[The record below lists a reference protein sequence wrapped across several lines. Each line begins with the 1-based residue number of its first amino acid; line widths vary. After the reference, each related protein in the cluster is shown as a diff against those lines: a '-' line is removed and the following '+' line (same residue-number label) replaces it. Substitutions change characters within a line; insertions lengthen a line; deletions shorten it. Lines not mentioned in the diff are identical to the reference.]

1 MSGDP
6 GGAPGRRGGVTP
18 VYLTVFVIASC
29 GLVYELVAGALA
41 SYLLGDSVTQFSLVI
56 GVYLSSLGLGAFLSR
71 YVVRGVARRFV
82 DAEIAVALIGG
93 LSAPALF
100 FAFSSPRWFPP
111 VFYGVVVLIGTLVGL
126 EIPLLMRLLKDAVEF
141 RDLVSQ
147 VLTFDYLGSLA
158 ASLLFPLVLLPRLGL
173 TRTSVLFGLLNV
185 AVAFW
190 SLHLFR
196 DRIGSPAGLY
206 VRAALTGAILVAAF
220 VLADHLTAVAEE
232 NQYADE
238 VIVAKSTAYQR
249 IVVTKNRAGFQLFLN
264 GHLQFSSVDEYRY
277 HEALVHPAFA
287 AAGGRGRRVAVLGG
301 GDGLAVREILKHP
314 EVESVTLVDLD
325 PEMTAL
331 ARTHPLFVDA
341 ERRLARVAEGARRE
355 RRRDGLDRRGEGP
368 LRRRD
373 RRLPRPEQLR
383 GRQALHVALLRAPR
397 ETARP
402 GGRRVGPVHVAALR
416 APELLDRGRDAEG
429 RRLHDEGVPRRRAV
443 LRRVGLRPRGEEAVR
458 RRAAA
463 PARRACARSRRSSSP
478 RSSSSGPTR
487 ARWSPR

>member
-1 MSGDP
+1 MSG
-6 GGAPGRRGGVTP
+6 GARAEGRAAGTGRGVTP

-196 DRIGSPAGLY
+196 HHIGHPAGLY
-206 VRAALTGAILVAAF
+206 IRAVATGAILIAAF

-238 VIVAKSTAYQR
+238 VIVAKTTAY
-249 IVVTKNRAGFQLFLN
+249 
-264 GHLQFSSVDEYRY
+264 
-277 HEALVHPAFA
+277 
-287 AAGGRGRRVAVLGG
+287 
-301 GDGLAVREILKHP
+301 
-314 EVESVTLVDLD
+314 
-325 PEMTAL
+325 
-331 ARTHPLFVDA
+331 
-341 ERRLARVAEGARRE
+341 
-355 RRRDGLDRRGEGP
+355 
-368 LRRRD
+368 
-373 RRLPRPEQLR
+373 
-383 GRQALHVALLRAPR
+383 
-397 ETARP
+397 
-402 GGRRVGPVHVAALR
+402 
-416 APELLDRGRDAEG
+416 
-429 RRLHDEGVPRRRAV
+429 
-443 LRRVGLRPRGEEAVR
+443 
-458 RRAAA
+458 A
-463 PARRACARSRRSSSP
+463 PA
-478 RSSSSGPTR
+478 SSSS
-487 ARWSPR
+487 